1 MTPLSHLII
10 GPVKEHPLKSPVVI
24 SCQSPQVSPS
34 STDTQTNC
42 LDFKIPSVTG
52 SNKGRSGS
60 LRSNHVANNN
70 TRPGKTS
77 TISAVLNEPGTPSI
91 TVLNDFPAG
100 NQVIPPSVDLHILIV
115 LETECF
121 MGPF

>member
-1 MTPLSHLII
+1 
-10 GPVKEHPLKSPVVI
+10 
-24 SCQSPQVSPS
+24 
-34 STDTQTNC
+34 
-42 LDFKIPSVTG
+42 VTG